1 MATIDLTG
9 TWQQEVTRITNQF
22 IPGQSYAPEAVVPKS
37 TIDVAAIGGENIG
50 QLSKPP
56 AGLKAPVV
64 PSAE

>member
-37 TIDVAAIGGENIG
+37 TIDVAAIGGGNIG

-56 AGLKAPVV
+56 AGLKAPTV
-64 PSAE
+64 PNAE

>member
-9 TWQQEVTRITNQF
+9 TWKQEVNRITNQF
-22 IPGQSYAPEAVVPKS
+22 IPGQSYAPDAVVPKS
-37 TIDVAAIGGENIG
+37 TVEVAAVGGGNIG